1 MRYRN
6 PALDDLLDQGSQE
19 IDRDKRRETYAKV
32 QEILAAEVPML
43 PLWHPDNV
51 TVARRV
57 VQGFRMW
64 PTAQLSGL
72 VGVKKVGQ

>member
-6 PALDDLLDQGSQE
+6 LALDELLEQGSQE
-19 IDRDKRRETYAKV
+19 IDREKRREIYAKI
-32 QEILAAEVPML
+32 QDILAAEVPML

-57 VQGFRMW
+57 VEGFRMW

-72 VGVKKVGQ
+72 VGVRKVGE